1 MNVPLFSGGSVMSA
15 SRQAVQLA
23 NKEDRLLNATMN
35 NVRLQV
41 NKEFNNFI
49 DGIERIK
56 ANQTTLLAA
65 QQALISA
72 EKNTTAGYKTRIDVL
87 NALQKVLSSEKD
99 LMLSQYQCMLFFLKL
114 NLLSGES
121 AEQSLIELHKLIQ

>member
-1 MNVPLFSGGSVMSA
+1 MSA